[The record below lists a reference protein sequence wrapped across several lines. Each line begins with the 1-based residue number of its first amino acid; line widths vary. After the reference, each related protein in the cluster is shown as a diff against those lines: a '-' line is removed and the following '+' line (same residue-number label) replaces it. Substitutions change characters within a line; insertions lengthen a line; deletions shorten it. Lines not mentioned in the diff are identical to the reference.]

1 MQDKIVVR
9 KPKAASAAE
18 QTMAVSEVLPLYE
31 RALEVVRD
39 DVRDNPYIA
48 EALRVLPVGGYRSAI
63 GSFWNAVVDDL
74 RNKIIARSLPLFNK
88 TLPAGKKE
96 IKRYEDFHNIVN

>member
-1 MQDKIVVR
+1 MRDTRAELPFCMQDKIALR
-9 KPKAASAAE
+9 PPLAPILAE
-18 QTMAVSEVLPLYE
+18 QTVAVSELLPLFE
-31 RALEVVRD
+31 RALQLVRD
-39 DVRDNPYIA
+39 DVRENPYIA

-88 TLPAGKKE
+88 TL
-96 IKRYEDFHNIVN
+96 